1 MKTCPSCER
10 EWSDDTK
17 FCPNDGTVLRADV
30 EPGDLVGSLIAERYD
45 ISEKLGE
52 GGMGAVY
59 LAEHVKMGLKVAI
72 KVMSQ
77 VMANDVDAIARFHRE
92 AKNAARIK
100 HPNVC
105 GVLDFG
111 ETPDGIIYLAM
122 EYIEGET
129 LTNLLTREG
138 ALSPKRTAGIL
149 TQCCDALQTAHDL
162 DIVHRDLKPDNIMV
176 TKTRDGADF
185 VKIVDF
191 GIAKAMMAEDGQTV
205 TKTGYIVGT
214 PEYMSPEQVS
224 GEVLDGRSDNYSLA
238 LVLFRMLTGSLPFQA
253 KTPQESLASRLTE
266 EPLKLIEAAPSIVFP
281 ASLQEL
287 MDRALA
293 RSRDGRFSNAVE
305 FGQAVETT
313 LRGMPDTSP
322 QVDLD
327 APTHLMESGAD
338 SGPLTPET
346 PQPAPKPTPAKKKAP
361 VAAILASVVVVVAG
375 GVGLSMMVRGEPEST
390 ATTDSV
396 TTLPDRDSA
405 TPNTSAPSD
414 QAQVQQ
420 SSQDD
425 ALAAIEELIAEGRL
439 RTALERLD
447 RMREEDITN
456 DRVSDLIEQAVR
468 AEVDE
473 LVARTDYDGAISRLT
488 SYIAA
493 RPYLEQMDA
502 DLKNV
507 YLTKLETAIEEDEY
521 GVPGATFSQTT
532 NAFPRDAD
540 MLYRASL
547 LMGEAGY
554 LAYAFEGFREVL
566 AIDATFTERQPIL
579 SLSNSALSDGWISNI
594 PRSAQTIIGEHFLN
608 DYRSELIENLSGAD
622 DNLRL
627 NSFLILRRFSRE
639 ELSELDLFEFHR
651 LNMERINNYRNRGQ
665 PFDWGVDF
673 FLELTDQNQI
683 LQAISALEIVLVSD
697 SVASATAILRE
708 CQETIDS
715 LRRLPLDLDED
726 LPAVQ

>member
-111 ETPDGIIYLAM
+111 ETPDGLIYLAM

-327 APTHLMESGAD
+327 APTHLMESGAG

-361 VAAILASVVVVVAG
+361 VAAILASVVVVVGG

-532 NAFPRDAD
+532 NAFPRDAN

-651 LNMERINNYRNRGQ
+651 LNMERINNYRSRGQ
-665 PFDWGVDF
+665 PVDWAADF
-673 FLELTDQNQI
+673 FVQMTDRDRTQ
-683 LQAISALEIVLVSD
+683 QAISALEIVMTAD
-697 SVASATAILRE
+697 SVANASGLLRE

-715 LRRLPLDLDED
+715 LRRISPRS
-726 LPAVQ
+726 